1 MDKKNKFPYNS
12 TDMPL
17 SVRISTDRFTNILLS
32 NEDIFSKKG
41 MIVDNVNVSLYNM
54 INNNSIYDIIKY
66 MKKEDSESRIYHII
80 SSYCRNEYYNISNID
95 YGIKSQ
101 DIHMYIYTCK
111 DHDTVIPGILVADS
125 TGVAYFLYHSNS
137 SQYSQKVDASP
148 AGFHIKPVSN
158 TLYEDLRKD
167 FVKDILAQ
175 AYATI
180 DSYTYRLYEVGV
192 NFTLRQYFEEVAK
205 KMSFKYD
212 HNVIDDMLYIP
223 LVDLG
228 VDSNNNLTIT
238 GGIYQSGSKLK
249 KIQHN
254 ENRNNNLIVLYS
266 EIANKSRKLRSNI
279 IKQIFSANG
288 QLHMLHESTDLAVNG
303 ESMQLATENE
313 IITEQHLDGTVIS
326 GSRYTDKSIGVSEK
340 YVYRY
345 EKLID
350 DKKSSVTEN
359 NKKEID
365 KELLSIFNENM
376 ISKAEAFSLIGLP
389 EAVKYLNKTIKNVTT
404 MSKKEVYDTIHGALM
419 DKAKGLA
426 ESKDFEKLI
435 YLYDFRE
442 ILNNKFKVAGA

>member
-17 SVRISTDRFTNILLS
+17 SVRISADRFTNILLS
-32 NEDIFSKKG
+32 NEDILSKKG
-41 MIVDNVNVSLYNM
+41 MIVDNVNVSFYNM
-54 INNNSIYDIIKY
+54 INTNGIYDVIKY
-66 MKKEDSESRIYHII
+66 MKKEDSKSRIYHVV
-80 SSYCRNEYYNISNID
+80 SSFYNNGKLIPNID
-95 YGIKSQ
+95 YSIKNQ
-101 DIHMYIYTCK
+101 DLHLYVYTCE

-180 DSYTYRLYEVGV
+180 DSYTYRLYEVGL
-192 NFTLRQYFEEVAK
+192 NYTLSEYFIEVAK
-205 KMSFKYD
+205 KMSFKYE
-212 HNVIDDMLYIP
+212 HSVIDDMIYVP

-228 VDSNNNLTIT
+228 VDANNNLTIT

-254 ENRNNNLIVLYS
+254 ENKNNNLIVLYS
-266 EIANKSRKLRSNI
+266 EIANGSRKLRTNV

-288 QLHMLHESTDLAVNG
+288 QLHMINESTDLSGNG
-303 ESMQLATENE
+303 ESMQLVTENE
-313 IITEQHLDGTVIS
+313 IVTEQQLDGTVIA

-442 ILNNKFKVAGA
+442 ILNNKIKVAGA

>member
-1 MDKKNKFPYNS
+1 
-12 TDMPL
+12 
-17 SVRISTDRFTNILLS
+17 
-32 NEDIFSKKG
+32 
-41 MIVDNVNVSLYNM
+41 
-54 INNNSIYDIIKY
+54 
-66 MKKEDSESRIYHII
+66 
-80 SSYCRNEYYNISNID
+80 
-95 YGIKSQ
+95 
-101 DIHMYIYTCK
+101 
-111 DHDTVIPGILVADS
+111 
-125 TGVAYFLYHSNS
+125 
-137 SQYSQKVDASP
+137 
-148 AGFHIKPVSN
+148 
-158 TLYEDLRKD
+158 
-167 FVKDILAQ
+167 
-175 AYATI
+175 
-180 DSYTYRLYEVGV
+180 
-192 NFTLRQYFEEVAK
+192 
-205 KMSFKYD
+205 MSFKYD

>member
-1 MDKKNKFPYNS
+1 MDKLNKFTYN
-12 TDMPL
+12 TTGIPL
-17 SVRISTDRFTNILLS
+17 TVRISSDRFANILLE

-41 MIVDNVNVSLYNM
+41 MIVDNVNVSFYNM
-54 INNNSIYDIIKY
+54 INTNGIYDVIKY
-66 MKKEDSESRIYHII
+66 MKKEDSKSRIYHVV
-80 SSYCRNEYYNISNID
+80 SSFYNNGKLIPNID
-95 YGIKSQ
+95 YSIKDQ
-101 DIHMYIYTCK
+101 DLHLYVYTCE

-192 NFTLRQYFEEVAK
+192 NYQLREYFSEVAK
-205 KMSFKYD
+205 KMSFKYEY
-212 HNVIDDMLYIP
+212 NVIDDMLYIP

-238 GGIYQSGSKLK
+238 GGIYQAGDKLK

-254 ENRNNNLIVLYS
+254 ENKNNNLIVLYS
-266 EIANKSRKLRSNI
+266 EIANGSRKLRTNV

-303 ESMQLATENE
+303 ESMKLVTENE
-313 IITEQHLDGTVIS
+313 IITEQHLDGTVIA
-326 GSRYTDKSIGVSEK
+326 GSRYTNKSIGVSEK

-404 MSKKEVYDTIHGALM
+404 MSKKEVYDTIYGALM
-419 DKAKGLA
+419 DKAKGLS